1 MRIGILQCDSVA
13 PDLQAEFGDYPD
25 MFRKLLSSDGTAPDC
40 RTYDLTRDEF
50 PAATDE
56 CDAWL
61 FTGSQW
67 SVYDPDEW
75 IVRAHAFARA
85 LHGDGRP
92 TVGICF
98 GHQLIARA
106 LGGEAQQAAAGWGV
120 GVHTARILRPQP
132 WMDPERPTLSLLVS
146 HQDQVTAPPPGA
158 QVLAGHEFCP
168 YDMLQIDDHVLTL
181 QGHPEFERGYA
192 QAIMDRRREAI
203 GEQTYFEGRASLAS
217 PIEPAIAAQWIHRF
231 LARAGAARSIA

>member
-1 MRIGILQCDSVA
+1 
-13 PDLQAEFGDYPD
+13 
-25 MFRKLLSSDGTAPDC
+25 
-40 RTYDLTRDEF
+40 
-50 PAATDE
+50 
-56 CDAWL
+56 
-61 FTGSQW
+61 
-67 SVYDPDEW
+67 
-75 IVRAHAFARA
+75 
-85 LHGDGRP
+85 
-92 TVGICF
+92 
-98 GHQLIARA
+98 
-106 LGGEAQQAAAGWGV
+106 
-120 GVHTARILRPQP
+120 
-132 WMDPERPTLSLLVS
+132 
-146 HQDQVTAPPPGA
+146 VTAPPPGA